1 MKSHHALVAA
11 LATCFGVAAGAHA
24 FLDHAQPKVGATVK
38 VAPAEL
44 KLWFTEAVEPAFS
57 TVQVVDAQGKRVD
70 TAGAQMDAQDHKLL
84 HVALGKL
91 PAGSYTAVWRI
102 VSVDTHVSQGR
113 FMFRVAP

>member
-1 MKSHHALVAA
+1 MKARHALVAA
-11 LATCFGVAAGAHA
+11 LATAFCVAAGAHA
-24 FLDHAQPKVGATVK
+24 FLDHAEPKVGSTVK

-70 TAGAQMDAQDHKLL
+70 TAGAKVDAKNHKLL

-91 PAGSYTAVWRI
+91 PGGSYTAVWRI